1 MSEKITTELF
11 FRVHTFVKEKYM
23 GLSPKQKK
31 LVKLIL
37 ESTILSLAQDKQN
50 YEKIAKEFGIEIAKN
65 DSTVPSFNITVNV
78 NETKED
84 EKNNEKN
91 INITKL
97 IESLNELESL
107 LLTIQ
112 NNNWRKEANA
122 YIIPLARWKELI
134 EKVNSIKKVIS

>member
-50 YEKIAKEFGIEIAKN
+50 YEKIAKEFGIEIMKS
-65 DSTVPSFNITVNV
+65 DSPIPSFNITVNV
-78 NETKED
+78 NEKE
-84 EKNNEKN
+84 EKAKDEKN
-91 INITKL
+91 INLNKL
-97 IESLNELESL
+97 MESLNELESL

-134 EKVNSIKKVIS
+134 EKVNSIKKVVS